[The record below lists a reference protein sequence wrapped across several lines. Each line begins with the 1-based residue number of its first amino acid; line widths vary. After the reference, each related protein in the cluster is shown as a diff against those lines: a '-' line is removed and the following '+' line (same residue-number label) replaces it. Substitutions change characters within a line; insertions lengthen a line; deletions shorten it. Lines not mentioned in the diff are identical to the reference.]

1 MEAQPQSGSP
11 SGAAYPRWVMLEQYL
26 EIKVKYSS
34 CSPTDDAKTLAA
46 ARTSNCHLIQV
57 SLCLAEPPALSRVFL
72 QIPDGLKEEK
82 SKVLT
87 AHGDSVLIQVCI
99 EEEHQ
104 LDYTAEHFVYNA
116 GAPAAEPPRP
126 PSLLLLPPYYEERYI
141 YFADLFEIVPRELSA
156 KSTGLLR
163 RGEDELV
170 VAELTEVSLLLED
183 TTRVV
188 QLQLYLFRFGE
199 WNCYD
204 IDIREGWDFPS
215 VMRDDRGRPVVSW
228 DTVVPVDD
236 RQLCWVDLC
245 RGVMLVDVF
254 EETPTARYIRLPMDP
269 HEGLTT
275 SNRNVCATAGGG
287 ALMFVN
293 IFGRCCCGAAASC
306 GCERS
311 RHAYTIH
318 TWTMRMGN
326 GDMEWVKDG
335 MVDATELWA
344 LDAYKGLPCD
354 PLDLPVMS
362 LDEPEVI
369 CFRLRDTKYGSRTLW
384 QIMVNMRSKTIHSV
398 SRHEQ
403 EVGYRYTQDK
413 LIPSN
418 LSYFFNTLTRQIQM
432 DHERPSADV
441 VEEQLITR
449 DDDSSSPTLQP
460 SSFAEVASVQTLLEM
475 FEALRDIPSYGL
487 GPDEVKAYRILTS
500 SDDDGRRLTFLSRL
514 PKDLRKD
521 WLLMEIEATDAN

>member
-1 MEAQPQSGSP
+1 
-11 SGAAYPRWVMLEQYL
+11 MLL
-26 EIKVKYSS
+26 
-34 CSPTDDAKTLAA
+34 
-46 ARTSNCHLIQV
+46 
-57 SLCLAEPPALSRVFL
+57 
-72 QIPDGLKEEK
+72 
-82 SKVLT
+82 
-87 AHGDSVLIQVCI
+87 
-99 EEEHQ
+99 
-104 LDYTAEHFVYNA
+104 
-116 GAPAAEPPRP
+116 
-126 PSLLLLPPYYEERYI
+126 
-141 YFADLFEIVPRELSA
+141 
-156 KSTGLLR
+156 
-163 RGEDELV
+163 
-170 VAELTEVSLLLED
+170 
-183 TTRVV
+183 
-188 QLQLYLFRFGE
+188 
-199 WNCYD
+199 
-204 IDIREGWDFPS
+204 
-215 VMRDDRGRPVVSW
+215 
-228 DTVVPVDD
+228 
-236 RQLCWVDLC
+236 
-245 RGVMLVDVF
+245 DVF
-254 EETPTARYIRLPMDP
+254 EETPTVRYVRLPMDP
-269 HEGLTT
+269 HEGLAT
-275 SNRNVCATAGGG
+275 SNRNVCTTAGGCT
-287 ALMFVN
+287 LKFVN

-326 GDMEWVKDG
+326 GDMEWVKDCL
-335 MVDATELWA
+335 VDATELWA
-344 LDAYKGLPCD
+344 LEAYKGLPCD
-354 PLDLPVMS
+354 SLDRPVVS

-403 EVGYRYTQDK
+403 EVGYRYTRDK

-432 DHERPSADV
+432 DRERPSADV